1 MDRKLTLRLKRG
13 VYDVLLTAQIMFRAL
28 QKLNLSQFYAVGGG
42 RALDRIVSMAENPQP
57 LLCVQPIAGTLLTE
71 TGRDATSVDD

>member
-13 VYDVLLTAQIMFRAL
+13 VYDVLLAAQIMFRAL

-42 RALDRIVSMAENPQP
+42 TALDRILSMAENPNP
-57 LLCVQPIAGTLLTE
+57 C
-71 TGRDATSVDD
+71 SVLSQLPEHC